1 VQLHHVLVQEYVFKG
16 NKIPI
21 LKDKFPLENCY
32 LWYSS
37 VCSYYK

>member
-1 VQLHHVLVQEYVFKG
+1 M
-16 NKIPI
+16 PI
-21 LKDKFPLENCY
+21 LKDQLPLENCY